1 MNGTN
6 ERNQQP
12 MQKKKET
19 TEVVAATLENQLSFG
34 FSVKSFGHLLTG
46 EPSVGAKTD
55 SLGKLAPYS
64 VALV

>member
-6 ERNQQP
+6 ERK
-12 MQKKKET
+12 KKKET
-19 TEVVAATLENQLSFG
+19 TEVVATLENQLSFG

-46 EPSVGAKTD
+46 EPSVGAD
-55 SLGKLAPYS
+55 SLGKLAPHS